1 MTLARAAGSNE
12 RAMKLRGLLAFA
24 VLVVVLVLGPMAFS
38 SPPDQLW
45 LGGIWDD
52 DDWGDVSLFMTA
64 HSPALSAMAV
74 WDAAPVSSSVVFV
87 VESDER
93 VTAAPLLPS
102 HDTRAPPLAA

>member
-1 MTLARAAGSNE
+1 
-12 RAMKLRGLLAFA
+12 MKLRGLLAFA

-87 VESDER
+87 LGSDAR
-93 VTAAPLLPS
+93 VTAAPLLPC
-102 HDTRAPPLAA
+102 HGPRAPPPARLA